1 MNFQIVTKLLCKP
14 CETLLE
20 ETFKDGRNG
29 MGKFEEL
36 KRCCSIID
44 LNPISLSKCKLIF
57 ELTFDQN
64 NPNPINKKKD

>member
-1 MNFQIVTKLLCKP
+1 
-14 CETLLE
+14 LE

-29 MGKFEEL
+29 MENFEEL

-64 NPNPINKKKD
+64 NTNPINKKKD